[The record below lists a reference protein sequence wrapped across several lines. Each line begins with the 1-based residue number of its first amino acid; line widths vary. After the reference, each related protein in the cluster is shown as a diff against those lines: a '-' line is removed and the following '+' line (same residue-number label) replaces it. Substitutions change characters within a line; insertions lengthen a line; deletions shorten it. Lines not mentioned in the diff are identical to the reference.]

1 MKRSKLWMLLGLA
14 AMLALLAGCSWF
26 QSGSDNTATASG
38 DKPARQGT
46 LGRYYDFDDIQVP
59 TLLKLSKDKSILFRV
74 GSFKAGVL
82 VFTGSV
88 EMESLINFFVE
99 SMAKDNW
106 TLKSSF
112 KYPKVALF
120 FAKPGKTCVIQVS
133 EGWFETTAEIW
144 VAPAS

>member
-1 MKRSKLWMLLGLA
+1 MQRIKSWMLVGLTVLV
-14 AMLALLAGCSWF
+14 LAVSGCSWF
-26 QSGSDNTATASG
+26 QSNSDNTATASG

-59 TLLKLSKDKSILFRV
+59 TLLKLNKDQSILFRV
-74 GSFKAGVL
+74 GAFKAGVL
-82 VFTGSV
+82 AFSGSV

-120 FAKPGKTCVIQVS
+120 FAKPGKTCVMQIT
-133 EGWFETTAEIW
+133 EGWFDTKVDIW
-144 VAPAS
+144 VAPSA